1 MWLDPAT
8 PSLQL
13 FLKLIIKSQSPQG
26 SIGKCIVKAAK
37 PRTAIPLILLGVR
50 INLDVFGSKLLVKEL
65 FRLGFSISFDKV
77 VQHKQTV
84 VPSETVEYMV
94 SQSYQ
99 RLLSLSI
106 LQMSHTLTLHY
117 FNRSSK
123 KVNN

>member
-1 MWLDPAT
+1 M
-8 PSLQL
+8 
-13 FLKLIIKSQSPQG
+13 
-26 SIGKCIVKAAK
+26 KAAK

-77 VQHKQTV
+77 VQQKQTV

-99 RLLSLSI
+99 RLLSISI